1 MRFAKTTWV
10 MIGSGYEHDPAR
22 RTRSVLEKM
31 DWAAYDQQSQ
41 RDLQEA
47 TAAYRMGD
55 RGMPARE
62 FFDSLYRED
71 ELTTGN
77 A

>member
-1 MRFAKTTWV
+1 MSTILRD
-10 MIGSGYEHDPAR
+10 EPAPYGP
-22 RTRSVLEKM
+22 SPEEAAMLVLEKM

>member
-1 MRFAKTTWV
+1 MSTILR
-10 MIGSGYEHDPAR
+10 EEPAPYGP
-22 RTRSVLEKM
+22 SPEEAAMLALEKM

-41 RDLQEA
+41 RDLKVA
-47 TAAYRMGD
+47 VAAYREGD
-55 RGMPARE
+55 RGRPARE
-62 FFDSLYRED
+62 FFDALYRED

>member
-1 MRFAKTTWV
+1 MSTILRD
-10 MIGSGYEHDPAR
+10 EPAPYGP
-22 RTRSVLEKM
+22 SPEEAAMLALETM

-47 TAAYRMGD
+47 AAAYRMGD

-62 FFDSLYRED
+62 FFDALYRED